1 MERTGFVLEGGGMR
15 GVYTAG
21 VLDERMDWGLA
32 PDGILGVSA
41 GAIHGASFVSGQQGR
56 NIRYTK
62 KYCRNWRFM
71 KTFVL
76 AAGTALPYVPINV
89 ML

>member
-1 MERTGFVLEGGGMR
+1 MEGMVFDIQRLSVHDGPGIRTTVFFKKAALCAVF
-15 GVYTAG
+15 
-21 VLDERMDWGLA
+21 
-32 PDGILGVSA
+32 
-41 GAIHGASFVSGQQGR
+41 GAITR
-56 NIRYTK
+56 NPMQYSRS
-62 KYCRNWRFM
+62 WRFM